1 MTTEPAIARRKWAG
15 WGNRTQMLV
24 AVVAAIAGGLLL
36 PGPAEPRGLI
46 RSGDAAHASFAPATH
61 GRIPVHGRAMATAPG
76 HAAAGPRIRS
86 LRAVV
91 RATLPHDPRAF
102 TQGLEFRGA
111 TLYEST
117 GLVGRSSLRAGP
129 PGKPPTRRVE
139 LPAPLFGEG
148 ITFSSA
154 RLWQLTWRNGI
165 AIERDPA
172 TLEERRRVSYRG
184 EGWGLCHQHIAGRER
199 LVMSDGTDR
208 LTFRD
213 PDTFTATGGID
224 VRKDDTSATRLNELE
239 CVPDGSIYANV
250 YGTDT
255 ILRIDP
261 HTGAVTAHIDASG
274 LLTAAEGRR
283 AGPLNGI
290 AAVPGTDRFL
300 ITGKLWPVMFQV
312 AFVPR

>member
-1 MTTEPAIARRKWAG
+1 MT
-15 WGNRTQMLV
+15 
-24 AVVAAIAGGLLL
+24 VVAAIAGALL
-36 PGPAEPRGLI
+36 PGPAAPRGLI
-46 RSGDAAHASFAPATH
+46 RTVHGAHTTFAPAPH
-61 GRIPVHGRAMATAPG
+61 GRTPVTGRAVATAPG
-76 HAAAGPRIRS
+76 HAVDPRTRS

-129 PGKPPTRRVE
+129 PGNRPTRQVE
-139 LPAPLFGEG
+139 LQPPLFGEG
-148 ITFSSA
+148 ITFSGA

-165 AIERDPA
+165 AIERDPS

-213 PDTFTATGGID
+213 PHTFTATGGIN
-224 VRKDDTSATRLNELE
+224 VRKDDTPAARLNELE
-239 CVPDGSIYANV
+239 CAPDGSIYANV

-274 LLTAAEGRR
+274 LLTASEGRR
-283 AGPLNGI
+283 AGQLNGI
-290 AAVPGTDRFL
+290 AAVPGTDKFL
-300 ITGKLWPVMFQV
+300 ITGKLWPRMFQV
-312 AFVPR
+312 NFVPR